1 MGDTI
6 ESICIVG
13 SGFMGAQLG
22 LLCAVHRKKV
32 IMADVSAE
40 SHKRAGEMQET
51 ELESRVSSGK
61 INDETKQEILGRIE
75 FVRTVDEAVQAV
87 DLVIEAIPETLE
99 LKRKVFSALD
109 QICLPHTI
117 FATNSSSIRISQI
130 EDATNRLD
138 RVMNAH
144 FYPPVWQRPIVELMR
159 GTKTSDE
166 TIEKFRTFAR
176 QLEITPLIVKKEGTG
191 FIFNRVWRA
200 IKKETL
206 HLVDQGVA
214 THEDV
219 DRAWMIV
226 FGMPTGPF
234 GLMDMV
240 GLDVVRDIELVYF
253 KESKDEKDAPPKLLM
268 DKIENGDLGQKTGK
282 GFYSYPNPVYQD
294 PNWLKGGD

>member
-40 SHKRAGEMQET
+40 SHKRSGEMQET

-99 LKRKVFSALD
+99 LKRQIFSALD

-144 FYPPVWQRPIVELMR
+144 FYAPVWQRPIVELMR

-176 QLEITPLIVKKEGTG
+176 QLEITPLIVKKESTG

-219 DRAWMIV
+219 DRAWMIAI
-226 FGMPTGPF
+226 GTPTGPF

>member
-22 LLCAVHRKKV
+22 LHCAVYGKKV
-32 IMADVSAE
+32 VMADVSAE
-40 SHKRAGEMQET
+40 SRMRARKIHEK

-61 INDETKQEILGRIE
+61 INNETNQQILRRIE
-75 FVRTVDEAVQAV
+75 FVENIDEAAHAV
-87 DLVIEAIPETLE
+87 DLVIEAIPENLE
-99 LKRKVFSALD
+99 FKRQVFSELD

-130 EDATNRLD
+130 EDATNRLEK
-138 RVMNAH
+138 VMNAH
-144 FYPPVWQRPIVELMR
+144 FYPPVWQRSMVELMR
-159 GTKTSDE
+159 GTKTSDV
-166 TIEKFRTFAR
+166 TIEKFSAFAE
-176 QLEITPLIVKKEGTG
+176 QVGITPLLVKKESTG

-206 HLVDQGVA
+206 HLVDEGVA
-214 THEDV
+214 SYEDV
-219 DRAWMIV
+219 DRAWMIAI
-226 FGMPTGPF
+226 GMPVGPF

-240 GLDVVRDIELVYF
+240 GLDVVRDIELVYY
-253 KESKDEKDAPPKLLM
+253 KESNDEKDALPKLLM

-282 GFYSYPNPVYQD
+282 GFYSYPNPAFED
-294 PNWLKGGD
+294 PNWIKGN